1 MGTPCRECPSIICR
15 QCIELT
21 GQDWDQVRSLPDW
34 SCPRC
39 EGDCPC
45 KRCRNKVANGKSQ
58 SPPKNKRKRPATIR
72 EDNAY
77 SPKSQKTSSRLFP
90 SKPEKST
97 ETKGSRIKELINK
110 NQQCLDYIVRTQR
123 LLSLIK
129 SEQGRLQTELDSIAQ
144 SNYEESTKCLL
155 SAVTEELF
163 LSEVDNEDNE
173 DTEDSDSTSSDEYC
187 DGDLD
192 FSKFKNNE
200 SFAVPNIM
208 ERTQIMA

>member
-77 SPKSQKTSSRLFP
+77 SPKFKKLQVVYFLQSLKSPQKLKDHE
-90 SKPEKST
+90 SKS
-97 ETKGSRIKELINK
+97 
-110 NQQCLDYIVRTQR
+110 
-123 LLSLIK
+123 
-129 SEQGRLQTELDSIAQ
+129 
-144 SNYEESTKCLL
+144 
-155 SAVTEELF
+155 
-163 LSEVDNEDNE
+163 
-173 DTEDSDSTSSDEYC
+173 
-187 DGDLD
+187 
-192 FSKFKNNE
+192 
-200 SFAVPNIM
+200 
-208 ERTQIMA
+208 